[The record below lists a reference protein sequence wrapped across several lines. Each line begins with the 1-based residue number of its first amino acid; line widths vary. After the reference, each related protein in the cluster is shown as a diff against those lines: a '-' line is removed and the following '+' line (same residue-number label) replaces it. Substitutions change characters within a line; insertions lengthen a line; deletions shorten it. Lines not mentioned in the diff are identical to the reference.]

1 MSTGNMNASAHAS
14 TDTTPLK
21 IATLAV
27 VGVGLIGGS
36 FSAALKQAGC
46 VDTVLGAGRRPETL
60 QEAVRL
66 GLIDEAVSLKDAAE
80 RADLIFLAAPV
91 GAFEAIFRELAPT
104 LGAKTVITD
113 GGSTK
118 QNVIEAARAGLQARL
133 AQFVPGHPMAGSH
146 EKGPQAADPK
156 LYVGRRVMLTPL
168 VENHPQDVELVRR
181 AWQTC
186 GANVVTIEPSQHD
199 GVVAAIS
206 HMPHWVAA
214 LFMEYITHSDDAALK
229 LQTAGSGFKDFTRV
243 AQGSPEM
250 WRDIFIANRS
260 AMLAELQSLKIVF
273 ERAEHALRE
282 GDAVWLEE
290 MLDHASKA
298 RRDWQDLGA

>member
-1 MSTGNMNASAHAS
+1 MSIGNIQAS
-14 TDTTPLK
+14 TIPSAEGAPLK

-36 FSAALKQAGC
+36 FAAALKQAGC
-46 VDTVLGAGRRPETL
+46 VDSVLGAGRRPETL

-66 GLIDEAVSLKDAAE
+66 GLIDEAVSLKEAAQ

-91 GAFEAIFRELAPT
+91 GAFESIFRELASA
-104 LGAKTVITD
+104 LGPNTVITD

-118 QNVIEAARAGLQARL
+118 QNVIAAARLGLQSRI

-146 EKGPQAADPK
+146 EKGPQAADPR
-156 LYVGRRVMLTPL
+156 LYAGRRVMLTPL

-186 GANVVTIEPSQHD
+186 GANVVSIEPSQHD

-214 LFMEYITHSDDAALK
+214 LFMEYITHSDDASLK
-229 LQTAGSGFKDFTRV
+229 LQTAGSGFRDFTRV

-260 AMLAELQSLKIVF
+260 AMLAELQALKTVF

-282 GDAVWLEE
+282 NDAVWLEE
-290 MLDHASKA
+290 MLDHASTA
-298 RRDWQDLGA
+298 RRDWQDFGA

>member
-1 MSTGNMNASAHAS
+1 MSTF
-14 TDTTPLK
+14 K
-21 IATLAV
+21 INTIAV
-27 VGVGLIGGS
+27 IGVGLIGGS
-36 FSAALKQAGC
+36 FAAALKQAEAVG
-46 VDTVLGAGRRPETL
+46 TVLGAGRRPETL
-60 QEAVRL
+60 QEAAKL
-66 GLIDEAVSLKDAAE
+66 GLIDEIVTFKQAAQ
-80 RADLIFLAAPV
+80 RADLIFVAAPV
-91 GAFEAIFRELAPT
+91 GAFEAIFKELAPW
-104 LGAKTVITD
+104 LSSKTIITD

-118 QNVIEAARAGLQARL
+118 QNVIDAARAGLQSRI

-146 EKGPQAADPK
+146 EKGPQAADAR

-168 VENHPQDVELVRR
+168 VENHPQDVETVRA
-181 AWQTC
+181 AWLAC
-186 GANVVTIEPSQHD
+186 GANVVSIDPSQHD

-206 HMPHWVAA
+206 HLPHWVAA

-260 AMLAELQSLKIVF
+260 AMLAELQALKAVF
-273 ERAEHALRE
+273 ERAEHALRDN
-282 GDAVWLEE
+282 DAVWLEQ

-298 RRDWQDLGA
+298 RRDWQDLRS

>member
-1 MSTGNMNASAHAS
+1 MSTF
-14 TDTTPLK
+14 K
-21 IATLAV
+21 INTIAV
-27 VGVGLIGGS
+27 IGVGLIGGS
-36 FSAALKQAGC
+36 FAAALKQAEAVG
-46 VDTVLGAGRRPETL
+46 TVLGAGRRPETL
-60 QEAVRL
+60 QEAAKL
-66 GLIDEAVSLKDAAE
+66 GLIDEIVTFKQAAE
-80 RADLIFLAAPV
+80 RADLIFVAAPV
-91 GAFEAIFRELAPT
+91 GAFEAIFKELAPW
-104 LGAKTVITD
+104 LSSKTIITD

-118 QNVIEAARAGLQARL
+118 QNVIDAARAGLQSRI

-146 EKGPQAADPK
+146 EKGPQAADAR

-168 VENHPQDVELVRR
+168 VENHPQDVETVRA
-181 AWQTC
+181 AWLAC
-186 GANVVTIEPSQHD
+186 GANVVSIDPSQHD

-206 HMPHWVAA
+206 HLPHWVAA

-260 AMLAELQSLKIVF
+260 AMLAELQALKAVF
-273 ERAEHALRE
+273 ERAEHALRDN
-282 GDAVWLEE
+282 DAVWLEQ

-298 RRDWQDLGA
+298 RRDWQDLRS

>member
-1 MSTGNMNASAHAS
+1 MSTGNVNASVPNAIAP
-14 TDTTPLK
+14 TPLK
-21 IATLAV
+21 IGTLAV

-36 FSAALKQAGC
+36 FAAALKRAGC
-46 VDTVLGAGRRPETL
+46 VGKVLGAGRRPETL

-66 GLIDEAVSLKDAAE
+66 GLIDEAVSLSEAAA

-91 GAFEAIFRELAPT
+91 GAFEAIFRELAPA
-104 LGAKTVITD
+104 LGPKTVITD

-118 QNVIEAARAGLQARL
+118 QNVIEAARAGLQARI

-146 EKGPQAADPK
+146 EKGPQAADPN

-168 VENHPQDVELVRR
+168 VENHPQDVEFVRR
-181 AWQTC
+181 AWQAC
-186 GANVVTIEPSQHD
+186 GANVVSIEPTQHD

-214 LFMEYITHSDDAALK
+214 LFMEYITHSDDSVLK
-229 LQTAGSGFKDFTRV
+229 LQTAGSGFRDFTRV

-250 WRDIFIANRS
+250 WRDIFIANRA
-260 AMLAELQSLKIVF
+260 AMLVELQALKTVF
-273 ERAEHALRE
+273 ERAEHALQQS
-282 GDAVWLEE
+282 DAAWLED